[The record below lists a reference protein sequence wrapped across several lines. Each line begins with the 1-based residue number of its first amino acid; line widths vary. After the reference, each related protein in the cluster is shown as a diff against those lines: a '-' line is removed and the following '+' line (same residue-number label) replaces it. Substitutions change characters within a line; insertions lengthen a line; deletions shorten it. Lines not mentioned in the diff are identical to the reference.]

1 MSRAAEAGVQ
11 PLTDAERR
19 ALTEHILVLP
29 PRLSPRYDVL
39 SGPFHVVGESG
50 SEYVTDPI
58 EESCT
63 CPDAKYRDRVCKHV
77 RRVQF
82 EIGADER
89 ELPAWVDAESVP
101 QFRRFI
107 DERAPVIP
115 PEADGN
121 EVSDG

>member
-1 MSRAAEAGVQ
+1 MSRAAAADVQ
-11 PLTDAERR
+11 PLTDTERR

-39 SGPFHVVGESG
+39 TGLFHTIGESG
-50 SEYVTDPI
+50 AGYVTDPI

-82 EIGADER
+82 ETGER
-89 ELPAWVDAESVP
+89 PVPAWTDVGAIP
-101 QFRRFI
+101 QFRRFV
-107 DERAPVIP
+107 DARAPAAD

-121 EVSDG
+121 EEADDE

>member
-1 MSRAAEAGVQ
+1 MSRAAAADVQ

-39 SGPFHVVGESG
+39 SGLYHVVGESG
-50 SEYVTDPI
+50 AEYVTDPI

-82 EIGADER
+82 ETGAR
-89 ELPAWVDAESVP
+89 SVPAWVDADDVP
-101 QFRRFI
+101 QFRRFL
-107 DERAPVIP
+107 DARAPAAD
-115 PEADGN
+115 PETDGN
-121 EVSDG
+121 EVSDDE